1 MCHLLNDIEFPLIQV
16 LADMEM
22 SGVRIDEAALKA
34 YSVSLTERLDN
45 IERECLELAGKDFN
59 VSSPAQVGEV
69 LFEHLK
75 IDAKAKKTA
84 RGQYS
89 TTEEVLE
96 KLRDRHPIVGKI
108 LEYRKIK
115 KLLSTYVNALPDL
128 INPKTG
134 RIHTTY
140 NQTVTAT
147 GRLSSTNPNLQNIPI
162 RNEEGREIRKAFI
175 PADGNVFFSADYSQI
190 ELRLVANMSE
200 DESMVEAFLAGN
212 DIHRATAAKIFHE
225 KLEDVTED
233 QRRKAK
239 TANFGMIYGISAF
252 GLSERLKISRAEAK
266 SIIEGYFAMFPG
278 VRKYMDECVEKTK
291 STGYVTTLFGRRRLL
306 PDINSRNAVVRGY
319 AERNAINAP
328 IQGTAAD
335 VIKIAMINIY
345 KKFKEE
351 GIRSK
356 MILQVHDE
364 LNFDVLP
371 EELEKVETIVKSEM
385 ESAAKFRVPLVADC
399 GKGDNW
405 LEAH

>member
-1 MCHLLNDIEFPLIQV
+1 M
-16 LADMEM
+16 
-22 SGVRIDEAALKA
+22 
-34 YSVSLTERLDN
+34 
-45 IERECLELAGKDFN
+45 
-59 VSSPAQVGEV
+59 
-69 LFEHLK
+69 
-75 IDAKAKKTA
+75 
-84 RGQYS
+84 
-89 TTEEVLE
+89 
-96 KLRDRHPIVGKI
+96 
-108 LEYRKIK
+108 
-115 KLLSTYVNALPDL
+115 
-128 INPKTG
+128 INPQTG

-351 GIRSK
+351 GICSK

>member
-1 MCHLLNDIEFPLIQV
+1 M
-16 LADMEM
+16 
-22 SGVRIDEAALKA
+22 
-34 YSVSLTERLDN
+34 
-45 IERECLELAGKDFN
+45 
-59 VSSPAQVGEV
+59 
-69 LFEHLK
+69 
-75 IDAKAKKTA
+75 
-84 RGQYS
+84 
-89 TTEEVLE
+89 
-96 KLRDRHPIVGKI
+96 
-108 LEYRKIK
+108 
-115 KLLSTYVNALPDL
+115 
-128 INPKTG
+128 
-134 RIHTTY
+134 
-140 NQTVTAT
+140 
-147 GRLSSTNPNLQNIPI
+147 
-162 RNEEGREIRKAFI
+162 
-175 PADGNVFFSADYSQI
+175 
-190 ELRLVANMSE
+190 
-200 DESMVEAFLAGN
+200 
-212 DIHRATAAKIFHE
+212 
-225 KLEDVTED
+225 EDVTED

-351 GIRSK
+351 GICSK